1 MLQIFT
7 NCLHSHIWLYSP
19 AFLYGDPHIVSL
31 DGYQYTFNGKGEY
44 VLLETTDRSLEFQ
57 GRMVPAKDENG
68 TFIQATVF
76 SAVAIRLSGSD
87 TIQLEVENSSNITVS
102 VNGDFID
109 FTAVTVQDF
118 KEVRISER
126 VNNTYLVTFTE
137 GITLEV
143 KAENEFLSLIK
154 ISLPRSLNGRT
165 RGLLG
170 NFNGNPSDDLV
181 PRNKTVLDSLLT
193 NSSLEDIHN
202 LFGITCK
209 SSHEGQGLGL
219 ALGCFKWPPC
229 SKLYTLLMDVLYC
242 RYINSSSYKYHC
254 FSC

>member
-1 MLQIFT
+1 MYPCNYLYTQHSVFHNILFIFLYY
-7 NCLHSHIWLYSP
+7 NIMWLYSP

-44 VLLETTDRSLEFQ
+44 VLLETTDKSLEFQ

-87 TIQLEVENSSNITVS
+87 TIQLEVENSSNITVL

-137 GITLEV
+137 GVTLEV

-181 PRNKTVLDSLLT
+181 PRNKTVLDSLPT

-202 LFGITCK
+202 LFGVSCEC
-209 SSHEGQGLGL
+209 SSM
-219 ALGCFKWPPC
+219 
-229 SKLYTLLMDVLYC
+229 YVLYVC
-242 RYINSSSYKYHC
+242 MHEFGVYSVLSHIQ
-254 FSC
+254 